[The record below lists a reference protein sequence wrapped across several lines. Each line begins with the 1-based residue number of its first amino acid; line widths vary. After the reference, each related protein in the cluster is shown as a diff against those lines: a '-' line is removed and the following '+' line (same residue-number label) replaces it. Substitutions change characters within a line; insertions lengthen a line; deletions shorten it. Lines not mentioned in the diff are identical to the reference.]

1 MLPVMAV
8 DVVPYIT
15 VVLDERGSAVWQ
27 VVAAGMAVNCYC
39 GQRALEVL
47 RVVCASSGISVPQ

>member
-1 MLPVMAV
+1 MLPTMAV

-27 VVAAGMAVNCYC
+27 VVAAGIAVNCYC
-39 GQRALEVL
+39 GQRAMEVL
-47 RVVCASSGISVPQ
+47 RVVCKSKGLKAP

>member
-1 MLPVMAV
+1 MLPAMAV

-27 VVAAGMAVNCYC
+27 VVAAGVAVNCYC
-39 GQRALEVL
+39 GQRAMEVL
-47 RVVCASSGISVPQ
+47 RVVCKSKGLKAP

>member
-1 MLPVMAV
+1 MAV

-27 VVAAGMAVNCYC
+27 VVAAGIAVNCYC
-39 GQRALEVL
+39 GQRAMEVL
-47 RVVCASSGISVPQ
+47 RVVCKSKGLKAP

>member
-1 MLPVMAV
+1 MLPAMAV

-27 VVAAGMAVNCYC
+27 VVAAGVAINCYC

-47 RVVCASSGISVPQ
+47 RVVCKTKGLKAP

>member
-1 MLPVMAV
+1 MLPAMAV

-27 VVAAGMAVNCYC
+27 VVAAGIAVNCYC

-47 RVVCASSGISVPQ
+47 RMMCRSRGMQAP

>member
-1 MLPVMAV
+1 MLPAMAV

-27 VVAAGMAVNCYC
+27 VVAAGIAVNCYC
-39 GQRALEVL
+39 GQRAMEVL
-47 RVVCASSGISVPQ
+47 RVVCKSKGLKAP